1 MQKSAQSRL
10 RQFADKLST
19 YYRLVVN
26 WAGGRFL
33 LCHCQQWKSGPE
45 SNIFGFCAEN
55 PKLSERRRVVQLY
68 KGKKFARVNMLGR
81 LLARHGTGPIV

>member
-1 MQKSAQSRL
+1 MQKSAQSRF

-19 YYRLVVN
+19 YYRLFVN
-26 WAGGRFL
+26 WARGRFL

-68 KGKKFARVNMLGR
+68 KGKVCKGQHVGEGVAS
-81 LLARHGTGPIV
+81 